1 MKAGRFWGIDIHIN
15 LLFLGLMG
23 LYFVAGVLAKGL
35 LIFGLVLFHE
45 LAHTLA
51 AKYYGVRVIDV
62 EILPFGGVA
71 RLGSE
76 MIAEPGKE
84 IAIALAGPLSN
95 LLLIAV
101 AMGLRNHGIWSE
113 EYGPFFLQINL
124 MLAFFNLLPALP
136 LDGGRILRSL
146 LSPQVGVSRATVTA
160 AVIGQVV
167 AIVVAGLGVIGVI
180 NRMVGLDVVI
190 IALFVLYAATK
201 EKNMAPFLFIQQ
213 LTRKK
218 QELSGAGV
226 LPAEQL
232 VAMEDVPLKEVVNL
246 FVPQRFHSIMVLNRE
261 LQYLGQL
268 SEAQVLDAL
277 FAYGMDYPLGKVL
290 KPEE

>member
-1 MKAGRFWGIDIHIN
+1 MKAGRLWGIDIHVN

-76 MIAEPGKE
+76 MSVEPGKE

-101 AMGLRNHGIWSE
+101 AMGLRNYGIWSE
-113 EYGPFFLQINL
+113 ELGPFFLQINL

-146 LSPQVGVSRATVTA
+146 LSPQVGVAQATLTA
-160 AVIGQVV
+160 SVIGQVV
-167 AIVVAGLGVIGVI
+167 AVLVAGLGIFGVV
-180 NRMVGLDVVI
+180 NRLVGLDVVI

-201 EKNMAPFLFIQQ
+201 EKNMAPYLFVQQ

-218 QELSGAGV
+218 EEITRAGV

-232 VAMEDVPLKEVVNL
+232 VATEDIPLKEIVNL
-246 FVPQRFHSIMVLNRE
+246 FVPQKFHLILILDRQ

-277 FAYGMDYPLGKVL
+277 FEQGMDYPLGKVL
-290 KPEE
+290 KSEE